1 MNCISKKGLR
11 HKVSVGHG
19 GSDGSYEY
27 LVFRS
32 TLLGA
37 AARHGLHPIIDY
49 DEPALDQLFQPV
61 RIGQLSDTCPMC
73 ILDLT
78 PMHWH
83 VIRIEPKENG
93 TLQVDRKQP
102 CKHFNPRFP
111 ATGDHILDA
120 SLKQASKLNMAF
132 CFQKRSSSKAV
143 PQNGA
148 AAGRTFCISFLAA
161 SFYEFPSAWL
171 SHIQEH
177 PPSLHGVI
185 QPMEYSSAWIINL
198 NRHVK

>member
-1 MNCISKKGLR
+1 M
-11 HKVSVGHG
+11 
-19 GSDGSYEY
+19 
-27 LVFRS
+27 FRS

-37 AARHGLHPIIDY
+37 AARHGLHPVVDY

-61 RIGQLSDTCPMC
+61 RIGQLSDACLVCM
-73 ILDLT
+73 LDL
-78 PMHWH
+78 PLKHWL
-83 VIRIEPKENG
+83 VIGIERKENG

-143 PQNGA
+143 PQNGP

-161 SFYEFPSAWL
+161 SFHGLPSAWL
-171 SHIQEH
+171 SQIQKH
-177 PPSLHGVI
+177 PPTPQSVI
-185 QPMEYSSAWIINL
+185 QSMEHSFSWIIQLCHQVQTRIPSHREQRCTANHL
-198 NRHVK
+198 RSETHIAGRS